1 MIATVVLAEPTYR
14 LIPSRYPPISAFDSV
29 ASANDLEAVMEL
41 EGWTND
47 RLVLER
53 MARLNKAEWIYGIPN
68 ASVVMASFLHGG
80 PTGLRFT
87 CPELNGWY
95 AALSRRTAIAEVA
108 HHLRRE
114 ALNMRVPSLTLQY
127 RTYTA
132 ALAGSYHD
140 IRGMTATRPELYKKD
155 DYTASQ
161 SFGEALRASGGD
173 GILYDSVRHSGGTNV
188 VALRPKNV
196 RDIVMGVHYEITA
209 PVSGKVIAR
218 SLPSS
223 SGMQAA
229 GPDN

>member
-1 MIATVVLAEPTYR
+1 MIPTAAIDGPTYR

-29 ASANDLEAVMEL
+29 TSADDLEAVMEL

-53 MARLNKAEWIYGIPN
+53 LTRLNKAEWVYGIPN

-87 CPELNGWY
+87 SPDLNGWY
-95 AALSRRTAIAEVA
+95 ASLARRTAIAEVA

-114 ALNMRVPSLTLQY
+114 AVNMRVRALTIQY

-132 ALAGSYHD
+132 SLVGTYQD
-140 IRGMTATRPELYKKD
+140 IRGMAAARSELYKVD
-155 DYTASQ
+155 DYSASQ
-161 SFGEALRASGGD
+161 SFGEAIRASGGD
-173 GILYDSVRHSGGTNV
+173 GVMYDSVRHVGGTNV

-196 RDIVMGVHYEITA
+196 GDVVMGTHYEITV
-209 PVSGKVIAR
+209 PLSGKVIAR
-218 SLPSS
+218 TLP
-223 SGMQAA
+223 
-229 GPDN
+229 